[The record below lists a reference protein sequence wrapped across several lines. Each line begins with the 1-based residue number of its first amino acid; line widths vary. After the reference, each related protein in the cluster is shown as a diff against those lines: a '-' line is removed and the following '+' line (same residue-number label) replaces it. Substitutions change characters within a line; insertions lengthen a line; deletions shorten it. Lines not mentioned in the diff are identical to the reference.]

1 MLQQIDN
8 LCKELNIS
16 KKVSRQIV
24 NHDKFPVKDCCCQND
39 KRHLPTS
46 CNLSLN
52 SKQTLIEKIVN
63 GQYEI
68 TDEEIKDFN
77 ENELQQVISGLM
89 NDEPVD
95 LWTQCGETSD
105 IVVHNLDLSRSTVEK
120 YNAPQVSFRSSIS
133 SNVTMIDDNTKETVQ
148 NETNSENVR
157 REISP
162 ADFEDNNLSRII
174 EDLDNRKG
182 KERFKSTMYIDI
194 IEESSTSNVIKENS
208 SGTSSDN
215 SVKSS
220 LVSEDKKDEELKK
233 NENLSNE
240 EIKEAD
246 SLIIVPTKESNS
258 DKELNKSD
266 SLIER
271 LPVVIVTN
279 SSMLQE
285 VIEDNIVTG
294 GGSSSVRKDVTKHN
308 SYDKRTHSLLEAE
321 TALKHVMS
329 NMPSWN
335 SVPASYL
342 TDENKDNEII
352 TSTPVNYTPNTSDEK
367 VEITASNDQ
376 IKISSESVDKMNKNQ
391 QSVTSGDKSHVSLI
405 TETAI
410 IFNSNENKSQ
420 NNILQHTNL
429 DSAISLNINQKAEE
443 NTILRKNSIS
453 SEKTNV
459 PLKEETSGSS
469 VVSEISTVKQ
479 LQRQTSLCTT
489 NTKQQNDVSIN
500 TEYSVADTSIQ
511 CELVNMKNSLKLGT
525 DKCTQTSFHS
535 QEPQYLMSA
544 KYSNTTRNVCS
555 TVELSKP
562 SCTILYHQGIEHL
575 DSTSEILRTNSTNIL
590 ENNDNDDV
598 YTAESTSAFVAEKTV
613 NQNNNVVTE
622 IRSSD
627 VNNTNILRNSD
638 PTDDFISTIQQMLLA
653 NVNSLSEIINPPIHS
668 SNKSIAKS
676 SISNIDYNK
685 YEKQETDKYALSQY
699 ANRNENSEIFLNSC
713 PNMETCTCK
722 PIPNIVDRNSEL
734 VIPIKE
740 KDLVSM
746 SEGEINITSKSRT
759 EIPKVKTK
767 KEVPNY
773 KNYVINSER
782 NLTVKRE
789 SKVLEK
795 LKKYE
800 HQVVPNIDHLEPQNI
815 TLSDYEL
822 KMFEQ
827 QQYLPRVQA
836 SFLFPSIG
844 TQTSFTYMQRD
855 SVHSFIRQSSSKKF
869 SNEILLSDGE
879 LRSSS
884 THSDYETKT
893 DISEDQ
899 NSSDGKGY

>member
-16 KKVSRQIV
+16 KKVSRHIV
-24 NHDKFPVKDCCCQND
+24 NHDKFTVKNCYCQND

-46 CNLSLN
+46 CKLSLN

-77 ENELQQVISGLM
+77 ENELQLVISGLM

-95 LWTQCGETSD
+95 GCTKCGETSET
-105 IVVHNLDLSRSTVEK
+105 VVHNLDLSRSTDEK

-133 SNVTMIDDNTKETVQ
+133 SNVTMNDDNTKETVQ
-148 NETNSENVR
+148 NETSSENVTQ
-157 REISP
+157 EMSP
-162 ADFEDNNLSRII
+162 ADCEDNNLCR
-174 EDLDNRKG
+174 
-182 KERFKSTMYIDI
+182 I
-194 IEESSTSNVIKENS
+194 IEESLTSNVIKENS
-208 SGTSSDN
+208 SGTFSDN

-220 LVSEDKKDEELKK
+220 LVSEDNKDEELKK
-233 NENLSNE
+233 TGNLSNE
-240 EIKEAD
+240 KIKETD

-258 DKELNKSD
+258 DEELNKSD
-266 SLIER
+266 SLIKR
-271 LPVVIVTN
+271 LPVVIVNN
-279 SSMLQE
+279 SSVLQE
-285 VIEDNIVTG
+285 VIEDNIITG
-294 GGSSSVRKDVTKHN
+294 GVSSSVTRDVTKHN

-321 TALKHVMS
+321 TALKHVIS

-342 TDENKDNEII
+342 TNENKDNEII
-352 TSTPVNYTPNTSDEK
+352 TSTPVSYTPNTSDEK

-376 IKISSESVDKMNKNQ
+376 IKVSSESVDNMNKNQ
-391 QSVTSGDKSHVSLI
+391 QSVTSGDKSQLSLI
-405 TETAI
+405 TETTI

-420 NNILQHTNL
+420 NNLLQHTNL

-489 NTKQQNDVSIN
+489 NTKQQNEVSIN
-500 TEYSVADTSIQ
+500 TEYSVADTSTQ

-535 QEPQYLMSA
+535 QEPPYLMST
-544 KYSNTTRNVCS
+544 KYINTTGDVCS
-555 TVELSKP
+555 ATELSKP
-562 SCTILYHQGIEHL
+562 SCTILYHQGIIEHL
-575 DSTSEILRTNSTNIL
+575 DSTSDIIRTNSTNVL

-598 YTAESTSAFVAEKTV
+598 YTAESTSGFVAEKTV
-613 NQNNNVVTE
+613 NQNNNVVAE

-627 VNNTNILRNSD
+627 VNDANILRNSD
-638 PTDDFISTIQQMLLA
+638 STDDFISTIQQMLLA
-653 NVNSLSEIINPPIHS
+653 NVNSLSEIINPSVHS
-668 SNKSIAKS
+668 SNKSIPKS
-676 SISNIDYNK
+676 SKSTIDYNK
-685 YEKQETDKYALSQY
+685 YEKQETDKYALIQS
-699 ANRNENSEIFLNSC
+699 ASRNENSEIFLNSC
-713 PNMETCTCK
+713 PNMETCTCM

-740 KDLVSM
+740 KDLISM
-746 SEGEINITSKSRT
+746 SEGEISVTSKTRT

-767 KEVPNY
+767 KDAPNY
-773 KNYVINSER
+773 KNYIINSER

-789 SKVLEK
+789 SKILEK

-800 HQVVPNIDHLEPQNI
+800 HQVVPDIDHLEPKNI

-855 SVHSFIRQSSSKKF
+855 SVHSFVRQSSSKKF
-869 SNEILLSDGE
+869 SNEILFSDGE

-893 DISEDQ
+893 DTSEDQ